1 MSINYSSI
9 LSRAW
14 TIAWKYK
21 VLWVFGFLAMLGG
34 GGAGWNGGANFQS
47 SYNYGSNDIN
57 NSNLPPAWKSF
68 FNQLSQIN
76 INTWVDIAVGVLCCL
91 FLLAVVLWVLSVIG
105 RGGLIG
111 GIVKADAAG
120 SITFR
125 EAWGMG
131 LRSFWRLL
139 ALRLLNIAVGI
150 VVAIVLFLPGAI
162 LGVLTCGI
170 GFIPLCCGAIIIG
183 AGLRLWFLLM
193 DYAVVVENHRVG
205 EAIGRAWNILR
216 DHVGPAV
223 ILYLILWA
231 VSVGVGLVLLI
242 LFAPAG
248 VLIFLSV
255 LPLISQT
262 GALNVVLL
270 VIGLI
275 LLVLFMLVSVV
286 VNSIYTVWEAGVWTF
301 AYQAFIGPQQ
311 LAVVTAANPP
321 PAPLSTP

>member
-1 MSINYSSI
+1 MAINYSSI

-34 GGAGWNGGANFQS
+34 GGSVWNGGSNFRS
-47 SYNYGSNDIN
+47 SYNLGPNDIN

-76 INTWVDIAVGVLCCL
+76 VNTWIDIAVGVVCCL
-91 FLLAVVLWVLSVIG
+91 FLFVVILWILSVIG

-111 GIVKADAAG
+111 GIIKADGAG

-125 EAWGMG
+125 ESWGMG
-131 LRSFWRLL
+131 LRYFWRLL
-139 ALRLLNIAVGI
+139 AFRLLNVVVGI
-150 VVAIVLFLPGAI
+150 AVAIVIFLPGVI
-162 LGVLTCGI
+162 LSVLTCGL
-170 GFIPLCCGAIIIG
+170 GFIPLCCGVIIIG

-216 DHVGPAV
+216 DHIGPAV

-231 VSVGVGLVLLI
+231 VSLGVGLVLLI

-262 GALNVVLL
+262 GAVNVALL

-275 LLVLFMLVSVV
+275 LFVLSLLVSVV

-301 AYQAFIGPQQ
+301 AYQAFIGPQAA
-311 LAVVTAANPP
+311 AVVAATNPP
-321 PAPLSTP
+321 PATLTTP